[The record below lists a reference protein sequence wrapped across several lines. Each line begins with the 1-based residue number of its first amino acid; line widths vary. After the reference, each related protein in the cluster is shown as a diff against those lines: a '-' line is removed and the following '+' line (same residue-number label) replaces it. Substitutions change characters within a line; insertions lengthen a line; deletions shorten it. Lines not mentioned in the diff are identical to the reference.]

1 MPDDIKIEMA
11 CPKPVPTQGSC
22 GLSTHL
28 PGACI
33 TVDAIGGGIGSGLST
48 LSQVTTGGKEK

>member
-48 LSQVTTGGKEK
+48 LSQVTTDGK